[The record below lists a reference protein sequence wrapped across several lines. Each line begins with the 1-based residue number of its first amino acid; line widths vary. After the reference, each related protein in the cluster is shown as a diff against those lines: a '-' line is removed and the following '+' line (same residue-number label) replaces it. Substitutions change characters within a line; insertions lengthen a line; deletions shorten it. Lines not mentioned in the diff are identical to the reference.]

1 MRHSETHRRGATRG
15 AVAAVAALATVAML
29 LASSSSA
36 APQVAP
42 HNTAEPRIS
51 GTTRVGEVLRSTR
64 GSWTGTEPIEYTF
77 RWFRCE
83 GRGAP
88 NASDCQRITNA
99 NNATYV
105 LRQADAGFRIR
116 SQVVAT
122 NADGSATAT
131 SNPTGVIQ
139 SARPVNT
146 REPSISGTPVVG
158 SRLTANRGEWVGN
171 TPITYAFQ
179 WLRCN
184 AAGDDCAE
192 IPGATD
198 NTYVVADADV
208 NRTIRA
214 RVTARNDAG
223 SRSALSNPTARVRAS
238 EPPPPPPGSSVAVE
252 SLRAAGDRLTVSQVQ
267 FSPNPVTSRTQ
278 PITARVRVTNR
289 DGRPV
294 RGALV
299 FMRATPR
306 VVQGQTLATQNDGWT
321 TLTLVPNRLFPQPR
335 NGFKVQFCIT
345 ACVRLADVLRENLG
359 RGSSPE
365 PVELEL
371 AARQGF
377 ADVRPPRRGRRAERR

>member
-1 MRHSETHRRGATRG
+1 MRHSETHRRGAARG

-42 HNTAEPRIS
+42 QNTTEPRIN

-64 GSWTGTEPIEYTF
+64 GSWTGTE
-77 RWFRCE
+77 
-83 GRGAP
+83 
-88 NASDCQRITNA
+88 
-99 NNATYV
+99 
-105 LRQADAGFRIR
+105 
-116 SQVVAT
+116 
-122 NADGSATAT
+122 
-131 SNPTGVIQ
+131 
-139 SARPVNT
+139 
-146 REPSISGTPVVG
+146 
-158 SRLTANRGEWVGN
+158 
-171 TPITYAFQ
+171 PITYAFQ

-294 RGALV
+294 RGAMV

-306 VVQGQTLATQNDGWT
+306 VVQGQTLATANDGWT
-321 TLTLVPNRLFPQPR
+321 ALTLVPNRLFPQPR
-335 NGFKVQFCIT
+335 SGFNVQFFIK
-345 ACVRLADVLRENLG
+345 AFRRGDPGLGGIAGYRLVQVRLA
-359 RGSSPE
+359 
-365 PVELEL
+365 
-371 AARQGF
+371 
-377 ADVRPPRRGRRAERR
+377 RRAMRQTRG